1 MINNNLVG
9 GWALALWKMMEWV
22 TVGMMNFPFFIWKNP
37 KKNSLNHYNPWN
49 SQYME
54 SQKIPW
60 FQSPPTSE
68 LVEKKSGKMHALW
81 VVSDNGIW

>member
-54 SQKIPW
+54 SQKNSMVPVTTNQWIGG
-60 FQSPPTSE
+60 
-68 LVEKKSGKMHALW
+68 KKKW
-81 VVSDNGIW
+81 